1 MQTWLVEPH
10 DPLVFRDGK
19 PFTAIPGARAVS
31 IPFPM
36 PSTVA
41 GAVRTRSGKLQH
53 NGRFP
58 AGDER
63 VITELLNKQII
74 GPLLCTMGP
83 DGTVQDL
90 FLPAPQDALV
100 LQRDPSDLVHGDLV
114 PLVPREA
121 DDVQTN
127 LPDGLRLLYPTQ
139 LAKAKSHKN
148 APRFWSW
155 AQMLDWLQT
164 PREAE
169 KVELAS
175 LGLRGLEYAYR
186 THVSINAK
194 TSTAQEGALFQTGGL
209 EFILAERDEEYGRIH
224 LAQARQFGLLLVTD
238 AELKSGPDF
247 LGGERRVVCWREAQF
262 DLPGCPDTVRS
273 VIRQTKRGRLVL
285 ATPGVFKE
293 GYLPTWVKQVVSGVG
308 VRVVAAAVPRY
319 QAISGWDYKKKEPKP
334 SRRLAPAGSVYFFEI
349 EGEEMA
355 IDYFIDSVWWKPI
368 SDAEQDRRD
377 GFGVALVGVWPEME
391 EEVQ

>member
-1 MQTWLVEPH
+1 MKTWLIEPR

-31 IPFPM
+31 IPFPL
-36 PSTVA
+36 PSTLA
-41 GAVRTRSGKLQH
+41 GAVRTRSGKIQH
-53 NGRFP
+53 NWHFP
-58 AGDER
+58 AGDEQA
-63 VITELLNKQII
+63 IADLLNKQVI
-74 GPLLCTMGP
+74 GPLLCAVGP
-83 DGTVQDL
+83 DEVVQDL

-100 LQRDPSDLVHGDLV
+100 LQRDPSDTVHGDLV
-114 PLVPREA
+114 PLVPRESDA
-121 DDVQTN
+121 VQTN

-139 LAKAKSHKN
+139 PAKAKPHKN
-148 APRFWSW
+148 APDFWSW
-155 AQMLDWLQT
+155 AQLLDWLQT

-186 THVSINAK
+186 THVSINPR

-209 EFILAERDEEYGRIH
+209 EFVMAKRDDGYRH
-224 LAQARQFGLLLVTD
+224 VCLSQTRQFGLLLTTD

-247 LGGERRVVCWREAQF
+247 LGGERRVVQWREAQF
-262 DLPGCPDTVRS
+262 DLPGCPDAVRS
-273 VIRQTKRGRLVL
+273 VINQTKRGRLIL
-285 ATPGVFKE
+285 ATPGIFEK
-293 GYLPTWVKQVVSGVG
+293 GYLPTWVCQAVPGVK
-308 VRVVAAAVPRY
+308 VRIVAAAVSRY
-319 QAISGWDYKKKEPKP
+319 QSISGWDYKKGEPKP

-349 EGEEMA
+349 EGDEKG
-355 IDYFIDSVWWKPI
+355 IDDFIEGAWWKPI

-377 GFGVALVGVWPEME
+377 GFGVALVGVWPEVG

>member
-1 MQTWLVEPH
+1 MKTWLIEPR

-31 IPFPM
+31 VPFPV
-36 PSTVA
+36 PSTLA
-41 GAVRTRSGKLQH
+41 GAVRTRSGKIRH

-58 AGDER
+58 AGNEQ
-63 VITELLNKQII
+63 VIADLLNKQII
-74 GPLLCTMGP
+74 GPLLCSVGP
-83 DGTVQDL
+83 DGDVLDL

-100 LQRDPSDLVHGDLV
+100 LQCDPSDTVHGDLV

-121 DDVQTN
+121 DDVRTN
-127 LPDGLRLLYPTQ
+127 LPDGLRLLCPTRP
-139 LAKAKSHKN
+139 AKAKPHKN

-164 PREAE
+164 PREAK
-169 KVELAS
+169 KVKLAS

-194 TSTAQEGALFQTGGL
+194 TSTVQEGALFQTGGL
-209 EFILAERDEEYGRIH
+209 EFLLARRDDKYGH
-224 LAQARQFGLLLVTD
+224 VYLSQARQFGLLLVTD

-247 LGGERRVVCWREAQF
+247 LGGERRVVQWREVQF
-262 DLPGCPDTVRS
+262 DLPNCPDAVRS
-273 VIRQTKRGRLVL
+273 VIKQTKRGRLML
-285 ATPGVFKE
+285 ATPGIFE
-293 GYLPTWVKQVVSGVG
+293 RGYLPTWVCQAVPGIE
-308 VRVVAAAVPRY
+308 VRIVAAAVSRY
-319 QAISGWDYKKKEPKP
+319 QSISGWDYKKREPKP

-349 EGEEMA
+349 EGDESA
-355 IDYFIDSVWWKPI
+355 IDCFINNVWWRPI

-377 GFGVALVGVWPEME
+377 GFGVALVGVWREAY